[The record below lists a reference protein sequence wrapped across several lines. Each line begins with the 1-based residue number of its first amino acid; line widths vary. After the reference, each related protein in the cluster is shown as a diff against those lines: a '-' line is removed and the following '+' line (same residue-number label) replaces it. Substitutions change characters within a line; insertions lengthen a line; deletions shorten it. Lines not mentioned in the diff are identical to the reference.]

1 VFPFASLHSKA
12 GVHLRP
18 EILLVPPSSTDQ
30 RGGVTADQLS
40 NFPFNPD
47 SVIYSEANDVF
58 GEENEH
64 EITDPQQDREGLEPE
79 EQNNSTSE
87 SLPPL
92 DRQPG
97 VSISDQVQA
106 SPWQPHVIE
115 GDSISTSPI
124 AVHGAPTQA
133 DLVGLTGVG
142 TVPDSEP
149 ARSSM
154 PDHTV
159 M

>member
-1 VFPFASLHSKA
+1 MF
-12 GVHLRP
+12 
-18 EILLVPPSSTDQ
+18 
-30 RGGVTADQLS
+30 
-40 NFPFNPD
+40 
-47 SVIYSEANDVF
+47 F

-79 EQNNSTSE
+79 EQNDSTSE

-159 M
+159 L

>member
-1 VFPFASLHSKA
+1 M
-12 GVHLRP
+12 
-18 EILLVPPSSTDQ
+18 
-30 RGGVTADQLS
+30 S

-79 EQNNSTSE
+79 EQNDSTSE

-106 SPWQPHVIE
+106 SPQQPHVIE
-115 GDSISTSPI
+115 GDNVSTSPI
-124 AVHGAPTQA
+124 AVHSAPIQV
-133 DLVGLTGVG
+133 DLVGLTGAR

-149 ARSSM
+149 TRSSM
-154 PDHTV
+154 PGHTMLQEQQNTTRPV
-159 M
+159 TRLQRGIRKPKVYSDSTVSVTP